1 MHCRHFRVLFHPEN
15 IGFAEANSIQPNRQ
29 SQLELYSMQPTQYL
43 NISLAGLATF
53 GIFFYTFANG
63 MGNLIIAAGCIG
75 LLLNTIIA
83 GFFALDSFRRG
94 ILSALAYSA
103 PLAVFSALAV
113 GDLVLK
119 GRSGPFIFWFSAA
132 AITFTAGL
140 CGALLIFV
148 YRLFVPKN

>member
-1 MHCRHFRVLFHPEN
+1 
-15 IGFAEANSIQPNRQ
+15 
-29 SQLELYSMQPTQYL
+29 MQPTQYL

-63 MGNLIIAAGCIG
+63 MGNLILVAGGIG
-75 LLLNTIIA
+75 LVLNAAIA
-83 GFFALDSFRRG
+83 GFFSLESLRRG

-119 GRSGPFIFWFSAA
+119 GRSGPFIFWLSAA
-132 AITFTAGL
+132 AITFAAGF
-140 CGALLIFV
+140 CGVLLIFV
-148 YRLFVPKN
+148 YRLFVPKTEP